1 MTSLT
6 ALGNE
11 QIDPL
16 FLATVQAV
24 EESIINA
31 MIAAEPMTGYDGRK
45 AAAIDHQALIKLL
58 KEHKAVSEKKTAR

>member
-1 MTSLT
+1 MMETRK
-6 ALGNE
+6 GE

-31 MIAAEPMTGYDGRK
+31 LIAAQPMTGYQGHK
-45 AAAIDHQALIKLL
+45 VAAIDHQALIKLL
-58 KEHKAVSEKKTAR
+58 KEHKATDTQARPR

>member
-1 MTSLT
+1 MTSLVPRLAT
-6 ALGNE
+6 SRSN
-11 QIDPL
+11 QL

-31 MIAAEPMTGYDGRK
+31 MIAAEPMTGYQGHK

-58 KEHKAVSEKKTAR
+58 KEHKAIAR